1 MKTIHCILV
10 LFSSSVAHSFRTVLV
25 PLSRHIVSTPF
36 MSSPG
41 AKAGDSD
48 SRMELEEEPMLLP
61 PADYSKPGSV
71 MNLGDDSQAEIGHV
85 MLNRKITLSF
95 TCNMCDGHSSYQ
107 INRVSFMQGIVV
119 LWCKTCKQKH
129 LIADNVGKLDFPE
142 FGRNLE
148 EFMSKEGNPVKRV
161 VMSRE
166 GLSHIEAQVPGD
178 DYPKVNP
185 HLISEG
191 GEEGEGLVLPEGFD
205 GTSLLPGAHVGG
217 ASYLPGVPP
226 PPPTTTT
233 NLGGVEG
240 ADEEGI
246 AGSGLDV

>member
-1 MKTIHCILV
+1 MLNSLSAVSICHLYSVASCTVCFGCCSTYPFLNGWV
-10 LFSSSVAHSFRTVLV
+10 LFHSKFFVYGTDDGSTHETEHTHTYTKEK
-25 PLSRHIVSTPF
+25 PLFTGTISR
-36 MSSPG
+36 
-41 AKAGDSD
+41 
-48 SRMELEEEPMLLP
+48 
-61 PADYSKPGSV
+61 
-71 MNLGDDSQAEIGHV
+71 
-85 MLNRKITLSF
+85 
-95 TCNMCDGHSSYQ
+95 
-107 INRVSFMQGIVV
+107 
-119 LWCKTCKQKH
+119 CKTDEQCLRQS
-129 LIADNVGKLDFPE
+129 LNFSGSPRPPSPLTPPCSPSEPVQLDFPE

-191 GEEGEGLVLPEGFD
+191 GEEGEGLVLPKGFD

-226 PPPTTTT
+226 PPPTTT